1 MLHRLLLDFNKYILL
16 KIIVTSS
23 DNLLT
28 NDGRSQEGNLQGCL
42 EARVQGPQGGAR
54 QESGDLARQ
63 GDARQVTQCRTHHLV
78 GRHPK

>member
-1 MLHRLLLDFNKYILL
+1 MLLDFNKYILL

-63 GDARQVTQCRTHHLV
+63 GDAKSNNAERII
-78 GRHPK
+78 